1 MKLNSEEIAMLHT
14 ALDVLTGVYD
24 EGLDSAFV
32 RELVKQ
38 YQSESLRDKARVL
51 RKKLDQESL
60 KAEQVSW
67 DQNDR
72 ASA

>member
-1 MKLNSEEIAMLHT
+1 MKLNSEEIVMLHT
-14 ALDVLTGVYD
+14 ALDVLTGAYD

-32 RELVKQ
+32 QELVKQ

-60 KAEQVSW
+60 LAEQVEW
-67 DQNDR
+67 DR
-72 ASA
+72 G

>member
-60 KAEQVSW
+60 KAVQVSW

>member
-1 MKLNSEEIAMLHT
+1 MKLNSEEIVMLHT

-38 YQSESLRDKARVL
+38 YQSESLRDKARIL

-60 KAEQVSW
+60 SAEQVEW
-67 DQNDR
+67 DR
-72 ASA
+72 G

>member
-1 MKLNSEEIAMLHT
+1 MKLNSEEIVMLHT

-24 EGLDSAFV
+24 EGLDSAFL

-38 YQSESLRDKARVL
+38 YQSESLRDKARIL

-60 KAEQVSW
+60 SAEQVDW
-67 DQNDR
+67 DR
-72 ASA
+72 G